1 MCDTLLDRAGIKD
14 AAYTADAEN
23 PTFHPGRC
31 AKIIT
36 ADGTVLGTLGEIHPA
51 VQANY
56 AIDAPVYIADLD
68 FENLL
73 AKSKLDKA
81 FRPLPKFPAITRD
94 YAFVCDDALEVGAI
108 EAVMKKAGGKTVEAI
123 RLFDVYR
130 GKQLGEGKKSV
141 AFNVMLRAAD
151 HTLTD
156 EEADKVS
163 KKILTILDRELGI
176 TLRA

>member
-1 MCDTLLDRAGIKD
+1 MADTED
-14 AAYTADAEN
+14 

-31 AKIIT
+31 AKILA
-36 ADGTVLGTLGEIHPA
+36 ADGTLLGKLGEIHPE

-56 AIDAPVYIADLD
+56 AIDAPIYVADID

-73 AKSKLDKA
+73 AKSKPDKA
-81 FRPLPKFPAITRD
+81 FKPLPKFPAVTRD
-94 YAFVCDDALEVGAI
+94 YAFVCDDTLEVGAI
-108 EAVMKKAGGKTVEAI
+108 EAVMKKAGGKSVEAI
-123 RLFDVYR
+123 KLFDVYR

-141 AFNVMLRAAD
+141 AFSVSLRAAD

-163 KKILTILDRELGI
+163 KKILTLLDRELGI

>member
-1 MCDTLLDRAGIKD
+1 M
-14 AAYTADAEN
+14 
-23 PTFHPGRC
+23 
-31 AKIIT
+31 
-36 ADGTVLGTLGEIHPA
+36 GT
-51 VQANY
+51 
-56 AIDAPVYIADLD
+56 
-68 FENLL
+68 
-73 AKSKLDKA
+73 
-81 FRPLPKFPAITRD
+81 
-94 YAFVCDDALEVGAI
+94 I

-163 KKILTILDRELGI
+163 KKILTLLDRELGI